1 MEISAAIE
9 FVRGHRDAVML
20 TRRSDG
26 SPQMSPIACSVDET
40 GAADGTAA
48 IVVSTRETALKVKNL
63 RRDPHVSLC
72 VLADGFYGS
81 WIQVDGT
88 AEIVSLPDALE
99 PLVEYYRSL
108 RGEHPDW
115 DEYRQAMVTD
125 RRCLLRITV
134 ERAGPDT
141 SG

>member
-1 MEISAAIE
+1 MEIPAAIE
-9 FVRGHRDAVML
+9 FVRGHHNAVMV
-20 TRRSDG
+20 TRRRDG
-26 SPQMSPIACSVDET
+26 SPQLSPIACSVDDSDT
-40 GAADGTAA
+40 

-63 RRDPHVSLC
+63 RRDPRVSLC

-81 WIQVDGT
+81 WVQIDGT

-99 PLVEYYRSL
+99 PLVDYYRSL

-115 DEYRQAMVTD
+115 SEYREAMVTD
-125 RRCLLRITV
+125 QRCLLRITV
-134 ERAGPDT
+134 ERAGPDV

>member
-1 MEISAAIE
+1 MEIADAVE

-20 TRRSDG
+20 TRRRDG
-26 SPQMSPIACSVDET
+26 SPQLSPVTCSVDAT
-40 GAADGTAA
+40 DT
-48 IVVSTRETALKVKNL
+48 IVISTRETALKVKNL

-72 VLADGFYGS
+72 VLAEGFYGK

-108 RGEHPDW
+108 RGDHPDW
-115 DEYRQAMVTD
+115 DEYRAAMVTD
-125 RRCLLRITV
+125 QRCLLRITV
-134 ERAGPDT
+134 ERAGPDV

>member
-1 MEISAAIE
+1 MEIAAALD
-9 FVRGHRDAVML
+9 FVREHHNAVLL
-20 TRRSDG
+20 TYRRDG
-26 SPQMSPIACSVDET
+26 SAQLSPITCDVS
-40 GAADGTAA
+40 GGQ

-63 RRDPHVSLC
+63 QRDPRVSLC
-72 VLADGFYGS
+72 VLADQFYGS

-99 PLVEYYRSL
+99 LLVDYYRGL

-115 DEYRQAMVTD
+115 DEYRAAMVTD
-125 RRCLLRITV
+125 QRCIVRITL
-134 ERAGPDT
+134 ERAGPDQ